1 MGEGTLYIL
10 WCVFVKSESCVHSTA
25 GRWRKAWYCHKIN
38 HSHEHSSWAGI
49 LALRYGLANKFIHA
63 CCRILW
69 KTSKEL
75 FGQFFSDSVFWTKP
89 EVTHSFYPFR
99 SPARFWVAISSLLIP
114 VLLFWSLW
122 ILQEQRNFISRGDHS
137 SKIFVMSG
145 LLWNLALESI
155 CCMCLWNATGSFGQ

>member
-1 MGEGTLYIL
+1 MSLAEDSRKPAPGFLQTLSHAIFHLLIL
-10 WCVFVKSESCVHSTA
+10 LCILPLL
-25 GRWRKAWYCHKIN
+25 IN

-145 LLWNLALESI
+145 LLWNLALKSI